1 MELAEKK
8 KEEAPEEVSSVDNS
22 TATES
27 PTSDGDVAY
36 PDALRTAFVSLG
48 VALGLSLTIVAT
60 AIPQITAELKGIY
73 LIGWYSSAFFIMLA
87 CFQPFWGKIYSLFSI
102 KHTFLFVTFTFGVG
116 SLIGGLHP
124 PPPPPT
130 LLYDMSCPADEILT
144 HTFVRPGLAPN
155 SSVLIL
161 GRAVMGA
168 SAAGLASG
176 GYAIL
181 GVTVR
186 PRQRPVFT
194 GFVTTVYSVAKV
206 LGPIVGGYFSQKAT
220 WRWCFYVNLPICG
233 VAAVVILLGFRPPPA
248 RRRPEAKS
256 GFRQRL
262 AQTDPLSVLLAFSA
276 LFCFTRAVEV
286 AGIRQP
292 WGSAEV
298 IGLFVGSGLITAAF
312 LGWQLRR
319 GERAVLV
326 PRLLKQ
332 RVVHMGMMYG
342 FFHEGAFYLLI
353 YYVPIYFQVVTGATP
368 TAAGVRNLPLLLS
381 CGVASAISGF
391 LVSRFG
397 HYTPLMVLAS
407 AGGCIGAGLLST
419 LTQYPGTAQWIGF
432 QVLAGFF
439 LGAGLPLGT
448 IAGQAKA
455 KDEDLPSTTAM
466 LLCESIQAFPS
477 PHTDAFADGA
487 LGPCRKVAFCVG
499 SSTSLGAAQSVFTNT
514 VLKKLPFLASH
525 GVSNNMIETG
535 IADIRSTYP
544 PAVVADVVAAYTDA
558 VRAVFV
564 IATAYA
570 GAAVVFAAGNDW
582 KRLKLK

>member
-1 MELAEKK
+1 MGFSDKN
-8 KEEAPEEVSSVDNS
+8 KEEAPAEARSVDDS
-22 TATES
+22 TGPES
-27 PTSDGDVAY
+27 PTGDGDVVY

-48 VALGLSLTIVAT
+48 VALGLSLLMRMVVA
-60 AIPQITAELKGIY
+60 
-73 LIGWYSSAFFIMLA
+73 GW
-87 CFQPFWGKIYSLFSI
+87 
-102 KHTFLFVTFTFGVG
+102 
-116 SLIGGLHP
+116 
-124 PPPPPT
+124 
-130 LLYDMSCPADEILT
+130 
-144 HTFVRPGLAPN
+144 VRHCLAPN

-186 PRQRPVFT
+186 PRLRPIFT

-206 LGPIVGGYFSQKAT
+206 LGPIIGGYFSQNVT

-233 VAAVVILLGFRPPPA
+233 VAALVILLGFKPPL
-248 RRRPEAKS
+248 RISETKL
-256 GFRQRL
+256 GFRQKL
-262 AQTDPLSVLLAFSA
+262 SQTDPLSIVLAFCA
-276 LFCFTRAVEV
+276 LFCFIRALEI
-286 AGIRQP
+286 AGIRKP
-292 WGSAEV
+292 WGSSEV

-312 LGWQLRR
+312 LGLQFYQ

-353 YYVPIYFQVVTGATP
+353 YYVPIYFQVVTGASP
-368 TAAGVRNLPLLLS
+368 TVAGVRNLPLLIS
-381 CGVASAISGF
+381 CGIASAFSGF

-407 AGGCIGAGLLST
+407 AGGCVGAGLLST
-419 LTQYPGTAQWIGF
+419 LTQNSGEAQWIGF

-466 LLCESIQAFPS
+466 LLF
-477 PHTDAFADGA
+477 
-487 LGPCRKVAFCVG
+487 AFCVG
-499 SSTSLGAAQSVFTNT
+499 SSTSLGAAQSVFTNI
-514 VLKKLPFLASH
+514 VLKKLPFLASN

-535 IADIRSTYP
+535 IADIRGAYP
-544 PAVVADVVAAYTDA
+544 PDIVVGVVAAYTDA

-570 GAAVVFAAGNDW
+570 GAAVVFAAGNNW
-582 KRLKLK
+582 QRLNLK